1 MPRLRE
7 LVVEKLE
14 AAQYPV
20 SDTEVIERP
29 DDTAE
34 IAAVLTRTS
43 VSAKELDAVLAALS
57 SQPGVRHATW
67 ETKTAG

>member
-1 MPRLRE
+1 M
-7 LVVEKLE
+7 VEKLE

-34 IAAVLTRTS
+34 IVAILTRTS
-43 VSAKELDAVLAALS
+43 VSARELDAVIAALG
-57 SQPGVRHATW
+57 SQPGARHATW